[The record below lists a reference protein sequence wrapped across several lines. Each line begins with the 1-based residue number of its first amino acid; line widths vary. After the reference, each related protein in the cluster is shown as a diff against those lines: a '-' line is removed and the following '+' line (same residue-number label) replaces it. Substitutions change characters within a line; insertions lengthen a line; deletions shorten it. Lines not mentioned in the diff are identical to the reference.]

1 MKNSLVDLNNHLFAQ
16 MERLSEEDLKGEKL
30 QEEIARTKSI
40 TSVANSIIQNARL
53 VLEAQIELGGK
64 NKAAIPGL
72 LGVDGGD
79 K

>member
-40 TSVANSIIQNARL
+40 TSVPNSIIQNACL
-53 VLEAQIELGGK
+53 DLEAQIELGGK